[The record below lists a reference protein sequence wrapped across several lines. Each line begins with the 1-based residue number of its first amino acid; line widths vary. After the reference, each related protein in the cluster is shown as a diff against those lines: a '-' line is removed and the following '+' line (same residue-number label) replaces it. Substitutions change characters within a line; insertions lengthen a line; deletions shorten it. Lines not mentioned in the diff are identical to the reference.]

1 MDRRLA
7 RRNMAVGIAMFAT
20 LFLLMGVAF
29 AWAQLFLAVN
39 K

>member
-7 RRNMAVGIAMFAT
+7 RKNMAIGIAMFAT
-20 LFLLMGVAF
+20 LFLLMAVAF
-29 AWAQLFLAVN
+29 TWAVLFLAVN